1 MFGTSFFAE
10 ESMLEK
16 VLTKVGDWVKKFWG
30 LILGLAI
37 VVGLLSGITD
47 IIGFVEGM
55 RAPTATLPSSPTVEP
70 TATQTA
76 TPLPVPSP
84 TPTLGPFQF
93 IELPTRVKAGEDVT
107 VCLQAPPDAVCFLDF
122 YTPGGNKSTTRGL
135 GQVFPD
141 SQGKCSWEWHI
152 SANTSLGTAELD
164 ISINDVHEIH
174 EVEIVE

>member
-1 MFGTSFFAE
+1 MW
-10 ESMLEK
+10 EK
-16 VLTKVGDWVKKFWG
+16 VFTKIGDWVKKFWG

-47 IIGFVEGM
+47 IIGFVEGL
-55 RAPTATLPSSPTVEP
+55 RAPTPTLPSSPTIRP
-70 TATQTA
+70 TATQTV
-76 TPLPVPSP
+76 TPLPYPSP
-84 TPTLGPFQF
+84 TPTLTPTLGPFQF

-141 SQGKCSWEWHI
+141 SQGKCTWEWHI
-152 SANTSLGTAELD
+152 SANTSPGIAELN
-164 ISINDVHEIH
+164 ISINDIYEIH